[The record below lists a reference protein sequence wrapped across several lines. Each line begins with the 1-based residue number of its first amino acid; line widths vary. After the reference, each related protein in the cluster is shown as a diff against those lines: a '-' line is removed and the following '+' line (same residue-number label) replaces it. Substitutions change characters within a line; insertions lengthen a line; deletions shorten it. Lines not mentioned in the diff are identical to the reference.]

1 MKIQQIVSDILESNT
16 FVIIDKD
23 KALIVDAGAPLDDVV
38 KAVGENKVVGIL
50 LTHGHFDHTYHLLE
64 YKEKFKCPVVIHKH
78 GIKTMR
84 YPRLNYGEDFSIKTN
99 DEDYVYLKQDSN
111 IKIGPFVFQAFM
123 TPGHS
128 PCGVS
133 YLIEDDFF
141 VGDTVFHKGIGR
153 TDLAES
159 DDQQMVESLKKIVG
173 LKFKTLHSG
182 HSVDSTYEEQ
192 QRNLSVYIKFLSRK
206 K

>member
-1 MKIQQIVSDILESNT
+1 MKTEQIVSDILKSNT
-16 FVIIDKD
+16 FVVSDRGE
-23 KALIVDAGAPLDDVV
+23 ALIVDAGATLDKLE
-38 KAVGENKVVGIL
+38 KAVEDNKVVGIL
-50 LTHGHFDHTYHLLE
+50 LTHGHFDHVFHLLE
-64 YKEKFKCPVVIHKH
+64 YIDKFKCPVVIHKH
-78 GIKTMR
+78 GAKTMKS
-84 YPRLNYGEDFSIKTN
+84 PGLNYGDDFSIKSN
-99 DEDYVYLKQDSN
+99 DSDYVYLKEDSDV
-111 IKIGPFVFQAFM
+111 KIGHFKFQAFM

-133 YLIEDDFF
+133 YLIGEDLF

-159 DDQQMVESLKKIVG
+159 DDEQMVESLKKVEG

-182 HSVDSTYEEQ
+182 HSYDSTYEEQ
-192 QRNLSVYIKFLSRK
+192 ERNLSAYIKFLSRK